1 MSSGKQEARHSIGE
15 NKKKMKFNLLSNRI
29 CISVIFPSFSG
40 YERDN

>member
-15 NKKKMKFNLLSNRI
+15 KKPLKFNLLSNRI
-29 CISVIFPSFSG
+29 CISVIFPTFSG